1 MSQRVA
7 SGATGAMAGAP
18 AQSDGESV
26 VWLLGGGTCWLT
38 K

>member
-1 MSQRVA
+1 MFQRVA
-7 SGATGAMAGAP
+7 SGATGAMVEAF
-18 AQSDGESV
+18 AQNDGESV